1 MDERTRVYRALF
13 DATASKLQGCG
24 YVPVG
29 QIAVA
34 FVLSA
39 RRIST
44 ISAAARKA
52 TLGSLY
58 LV

>member
-1 MDERTRVYRALF
+1 MDERNRVYRAPF

-24 YVPVG
+24 YFLVG
-29 QIAVA
+29 QTTVA
-34 FVLSA
+34 FVMRE

-52 TLGSLY
+52 T
-58 LV
+58 